1 MIATVTGV
9 LSDRVGETIVIQ
21 TDGGV
26 GYAVTVPVGVL
37 ERLPAPGQRCSL
49 FIEMVIREDAWTLF
63 GFDRAADRGIFQRLL
78 TASGFGPKLAMALL
92 SSLGPE
98 RTVRA
103 IQGKDFVAL
112 STVSGIGRKKAERLV
127 LELHDRFADVV
138 TEAGPR
144 RGSAAEEAT
153 RALAALGYASGPA
166 DEAIRAAVAQGP
178 ESDAAALIK
187 RALQLLTTPKPGGR

>member
-1 MIATVTGV
+1 MISTVAGV
-9 LSDRVGETIVIQ
+9 LSDRVGETVVIQ

-37 ERLPAPGQRCSL
+37 ERLPALGHRCSL
-49 FIEMVIREDAWTLF
+49 FIEMVIREDAWILF
-63 GFDRAADRGIFQRLL
+63 GFDRAGDRGIFQRLL
-78 TASGFGPKLAMALL
+78 GASGFGPKLAMALL

-103 IQGKDFVAL
+103 IQGKDFVKL
-112 STVSGIGRKKAERLV
+112 STVPGIGRKKAERLV
-127 LELHDRFADVV
+127 LELHDRFTDVV
-138 TEAGPR
+138 VDAGPR

-153 RALAALGYASGPA
+153 HALAALGYAAAAA

-178 ESDAAALIK
+178 ESDASGLIR
-187 RALQLLTTPKPGGR
+187 RALQILASPKPGGR

>member
-9 LSDRVGETIVIQ
+9 LSDRAGDAIVVQ

-37 ERLPAPGQRCSL
+37 ERLPALGQRCSL

-63 GFDRAADRGIFQRLL
+63 GFDRATDRGIFQRLL

-127 LELHDRFADVV
+127 LELHDRFTDVV
-138 TEAGPR
+138 VDAGPR
-144 RGSAAEEAT
+144 KGSAAEEAT
-153 RALAALGYASGPA
+153 RALAALGYSSVAA
-166 DEAIRAAVAQGP
+166 DDAIRAAVAQSP
-178 ESDAAALIK
+178 EGDAARLIK
-187 RALQLLTTPKPGGR
+187 RALHLLTTPKPGGR

>member
-1 MIATVTGV
+1 MIATITGV
-9 LSDRVGETIVIQ
+9 LADRVGEAVVIQ

-37 ERLPAPGQRCSL
+37 ERLPAVGQRCSL
-49 FIEMVIREDAWTLF
+49 FIEMVIREDAWILF
-63 GFDRAADRGIFQRLL
+63 GFDRAGDRGIFQRLL
-78 TASGFGPKLAMALL
+78 GAGGFGPKLAMALL

-112 STVSGIGRKKAERLV
+112 STVPGIGRKKAERLV
-127 LELHDRFADVV
+127 LELHDRFSDVV
-138 TEAGPR
+138 AEVGPR

-153 RALAALGYASGPA
+153 RALTALGYAPMAA
-166 DEAIRAAVAQGP
+166 DEAIRAAVAHGP
-178 ESDAAALIK
+178 DHDASGLIR
-187 RALQLLTTPKPGGR
+187 RALQILTSPKPGGR

>member
-103 IQGKDFVAL
+103 IQAKDFVAL

-153 RALAALGYASGPA
+153 RALAALGYASVPA

-187 RALQLLTTPKPGGR
+187 RALHLLTTPKPGGR

>member
-9 LSDRVGETIVIQ
+9 LSNRVGETIVIQ

-98 RTVRA
+98 RTVRS

-127 LELHDRFADVV
+127 LELHDRFTDMVV
-138 TEAGPR
+138 DAGPR

-153 RALAALGYASGPA
+153 RALAALGYAPMAA
-166 DEAIRAAVAQGP
+166 DEAIRTAVTQGP
-178 ESDAAALIK
+178 ESDAAGLIK
-187 RALQLLTTPKPGGR
+187 RALHRLTTPKPGGR

>member
-98 RTVRA
+98 RTVRS

-127 LELHDRFADVV
+127 LELHDRFTDMVV
-138 TEAGPR
+138 DAGPR

-153 RALAALGYASGPA
+153 RALAALGYAPIAA
-166 DEAIRAAVAQGP
+166 DEAVRAAVTQGP

-187 RALQLLTTPKPGGR
+187 RALHLLTTPKPGGR